1 MCFSVG
7 EGGGA
12 ERERAREMAYIDLVL
27 RKTNEI
33 GDKYHL

>member
-1 MCFSVG
+1 MFLWG
-7 EGGGA
+7 RGGGA
-12 ERERAREMAYIDLVL
+12 ERERAREKAYIDLVL